1 LSKDIVV
8 MNQNIVYLGQ
18 LNLEEMIRKIEEEVV
33 VRMLKIITENN
44 TKILKL

>member
-18 LNLEEMIRKIEEEVV
+18 LNLEEMIRKIEEVV

>member
-1 LSKDIVV
+1 
-8 MNQNIVYLGQ
+8 MNQNIVYLDQ
-18 LNLEEMIRKIEEEVV
+18 LNLKEIIREIEEEKV

>member
-1 LSKDIVV
+1 

>member
-1 LSKDIVV
+1 

-18 LNLEEMIRKIEEEVV
+18 LNLKEIIREIEEEKV

>member
-1 LSKDIVV
+1 

-18 LNLEEMIRKIEEEVV
+18 LNLEEMIRKIEEVV

>member
-1 LSKDIVV
+1 

-18 LNLEEMIRKIEEEVV
+18 LNLKEIIREIEEEKV
-33 VRMLKIITENN
+33 VRILKIITENN

>member
-1 LSKDIVV
+1 
-8 MNQNIVYLGQ
+8 
-18 LNLEEMIRKIEEEVV
+18 MIRKIEEVV

>member
-1 LSKDIVV
+1 

-18 LNLEEMIRKIEEEVV
+18 LNLKEIIREIEEEKV

-44 TKILKL
+44 TKIFKL